1 MRKPL
6 TSRIIILAILYCVIF
21 CLLVILQFSNK
32 GNFSLSI
39 GGMTVKGRYLQT
51 PPSME
56 QEIEQKPE
64 QESKQEIDA
73 IIGGVKILYGG
84 LEFSLKEER
93 GKGLTL
99 TNTKGVS
106 APVNPQMMIITDNS
120 AHFILPGGTTL
131 TFSSIESVKGQEL
144 HIDADFKGD
153 ISEVTIPIVPR
164 RSSIVRD
171 AEQLG
176 IMYGGSRFVFSSLG
190 HELENGYLNLSTDN
204 SFISYRSR
212 SKQKVFDPEDYIIA
226 QVSNYDSIIRTWQN
240 ASYTQWNQNA
250 SSLQS
255 EDDIIAYSAQ
265 ALSRGNFASAIGSIS
280 RSFMNSPRHSFRSS
294 GFVGGMT
301 SAYSSFYAY
310 ENEKNNLITRLIR
323 EKSINI
329 LKEEHILD
337 FLFTR
342 SNLVLANEVIDIIN
356 NAKPEQL
363 VSDHC
368 PGLLE
373 VFYDMRRWRPEAKN
387 LIEHLTE
394 QMLSLISDNLNHDP
408 ENDAVYASSS
418 ESNNSEF
425 SMRLG
430 KALVFWAD
438 STKNTEW
445 AGIGRSLILSAVANG
460 NAGRLHNILNPT
472 DYYPRAT
479 WLTNEGH
486 WVWTVSP
493 SARASYIDGNL
504 NLSFSFPTGLSHFI
518 ILRGI
523 RPFNRIQVHGIEWR
537 NDNQFERYDSSGWF
551 YYPDEQIL
559 LMKLRHRLNVENIR
573 IIYRVYEPV
582 PVINNPVTEGIVE

>member
-6 TSRIIILAILYCVIF
+6 TSRIIIIAILYCVIF
-21 CLLVILQFSNK
+21 CLVVILQFSNK
-32 GNFSLSI
+32 GNFSISA
-39 GGMTVKGRYLQT
+39 GEMTVKGRYLQT
-51 PPSME
+51 S
-56 QEIEQKPE
+56 QLPE
-64 QESKQEIDA
+64 QETEEIT
-73 IIGGVKILYGG
+73 GGVKIFYGG

-99 TNTKGVS
+99 TNTKGVNV
-106 APVNPQMMIITDNS
+106 PVNPQMMTISDNS

-144 HIDADFKGD
+144 HIDASFEGG

-176 IMYGGSRFVFSSLG
+176 IMYGGTRFVFSSLG
-190 HELENGYLNLSTDN
+190 RELENGYLSLSTDN

-212 SKQKVFDPEDYIIA
+212 GKQMAFNPEDYIIA
-226 QVSNYDSIIRTWQN
+226 QVSNFDSILRSWQN

-250 SSLQS
+250 SSLQA

-265 ALSRGNFASAIGSIS
+265 ALSRGNFATAIGSIS
-280 RSFMNSPRHSFRSS
+280 RSFINSSRHSYRSS

-301 SAYSSFYAY
+301 SAYSSFYSY

-323 EKSINI
+323 EKSLNI

-342 SNLVLANEVIDIIN
+342 SNLVLANEVIDIIHTAN
-356 NAKPEQL
+356 PEHL

-373 VFYDMRRWRPEAKN
+373 VFYDMKRWRPEAKN
-387 LIEHLTE
+387 LIEHLTD
-394 QMLSLISDNLNHDP
+394 QMLLLISDNLNHDP

-438 STKNTEW
+438 ATKNTEW
-445 AGIGRSLILSAVANG
+445 LEIGRSLILSAVANG

-493 SARASYIDGNL
+493 SVKATNTDGNL
-504 NLSFSFPTGLSHFI
+504 NLSFSFPTGLSHFLI
-518 ILRGI
+518 IRGI
-523 RPFNRIQVHGIEWR
+523 RPFNRIQIHGIEWR

-559 LMKLRHRLNVENIR
+559 LMKLRHRATVENIR
-573 IIYRVYEPV
+573 IMYRVYEPS
-582 PVINNPVTEGIVE
+582 PVINANTATEGIVE

>member
-6 TSRIIILAILYCVIF
+6 TSRIIVLTALYCVIF
-21 CLLVILQFSNK
+21 CLLVILQFSNR
-32 GNFSLSI
+32 GNFSISA
-39 GGMTVKGRYLQT
+39 GAMTVKGRYLQKSQPT
-51 PPSME
+51 EQKTE
-56 QEIEQKPE
+56 QETE
-64 QESKQEIDA
+64 QEAKEIT
-73 IIGGVKILYGG
+73 GGVKVFYGG
-84 LEFSLKEER
+84 LDFSLKEER

-99 TNTKGVS
+99 TNANGVNT
-106 APVNPQMMIITDNS
+106 PVNPLMMTITDNS

-131 TFSSIESVKGQEL
+131 TFSSIDSAKGQEL
-144 HIDADFKGD
+144 HIDADFEGD
-153 ISEVTIPIVPR
+153 VSEVTIPIVPR

-190 HELENGYLNLSTDN
+190 HELENGYVSLSKDS

-212 SKQKVFDPEDYIIA
+212 GKQRAFDPEDYIIA
-226 QVSNYDSIIRTWQN
+226 QVSNYDSILKNWQN
-240 ASYTQWNQNA
+240 TSYAQWNQNA
-250 SSLQS
+250 ASLQS
-255 EDDIIAYSAQ
+255 EDDIIAYGAQ
-265 ALSRGNFASAIGSIS
+265 ALSRGNYPAAIGSIS
-280 RSFMNSPRHSFRSS
+280 RDFINSPRHSFRSAA
-294 GFVGGMT
+294 FVGGMT
-301 SAYSSFYAY
+301 SAYSSFASY

-323 EKSINI
+323 ERSLNI

-342 SNLVLANEVIDIIN
+342 SNLVMANEVIDIII
-356 NAKPEQL
+356 NASPDQL

-373 VFYDMRRWRPEAKN
+373 IFYDIKRWRPEAN
-387 LIEHLTE
+387 NPIEHLTD

-438 STKNTEW
+438 ATKNTEW
-445 AGIGRSLILSAVANG
+445 SGIGRSLILSAVANG

-486 WVWTVSP
+486 WTWTVSP
-493 SARASYIDGNL
+493 SARASYIDSNL
-504 NLSFSFPTGLSHFI
+504 NITVSFPAGLAHFLI
-518 ILRGI
+518 IRGV
-523 RPFNRIQVHGIEWR
+523 RPFNRIQIHGMDWR
-537 NDNQFERYDSSGWF
+537 TDSQFERYDSSGWL
-551 YYPDEQIL
+551 YYPSEQIL
-559 LMKLRHRLNVENIR
+559 ILKIKHRVTVESVR
-573 IIYRVYEPV
+573 IIYRVYEPP
-582 PVINNPVTEGIVE
+582 PVTNEASETEGIFE